1 MSEYRLNSSKKLD
14 YLNSTFCL
22 KSPFLDKIKQVTEKE
37 GVSRMQ
43 ISAHEARLLQFL
55 VHAFQPLR
63 VIEIGTLYAY
73 SSYHLAHALPEGA
86 KLWTLDLNPSRHQIA
101 QEILKESPVISKI
114 KWLTGPAE
122 ESLQS
127 LEFQA
132 PFDMIFIDADK
143 ISYGKYLSWAEKN
156 LKSGGLLVADN
167 TFLWG
172 AVYDE
177 EAKENSK
184 TDTQT
189 VEVMK
194 KFNQRLADSSVWNG
208 ALIPTIEGL
217 TVGIKL

>member
-22 KSPFLDKIKQVTEKE
+22 KSPFLDKIKQITEEE

-55 VHAFQPLR
+55 VHAFQPQR
-63 VIEIGTLYAY
+63 VIELGTLYAY

-86 KLWTLDLNPSRHQIA
+86 KLWTLDHNLSRHQTA
-101 QEILKESPVISKI
+101 QKILKESPVIHKI
-114 KWLTGPAE
+114 EWLTGPAK
-122 ESLQS
+122 ESLKS
-127 LEFQA
+127 LESQA

-143 ISYGKYLSWAEKN
+143 ISYGDYLSWAEKN
-156 LKSGGLLVADN
+156 LRKGGLLVADN

-172 AVYDE
+172 AVYE
-177 EAKENSK
+177 GATENSK
-184 TDTQT
+184 SDTQT

-194 KFNQRLADSSVWNG
+194 KFNQRLADSSVWKG
-208 ALIPTIEGL
+208 ALIPTLEGL